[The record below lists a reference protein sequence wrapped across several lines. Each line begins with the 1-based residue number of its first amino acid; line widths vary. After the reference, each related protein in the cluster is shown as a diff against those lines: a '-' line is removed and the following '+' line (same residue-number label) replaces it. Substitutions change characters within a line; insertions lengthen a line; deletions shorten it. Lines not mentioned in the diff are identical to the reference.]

1 MTHSPTTPTA
11 DVAGSGTLD
20 RRDFLRGAGA
30 LGGAAALGALASSAS
45 APVSARA
52 SEKTDSAA
60 ADGEVSA
67 APAATT
73 PFGQFDERGIYTPS
87 FLIPPA
93 PIDEASVTETL
104 EADVVVIGMGLAGI
118 CAARAALEEGASV
131 IVLEKGN
138 EWHLHSHQITAI
150 NSKVAKDQGV
160 EFTDEQLDDILQ
172 VMVKDGR
179 DRGNYNLIKYMV
191 YHCGEDFDWYLE
203 KCPHYTV
210 VDAFQTVSETDLDW
224 QAILNICT
232 DGLAARAGRHFDDV
246 SEEREQAAKD
256 AGPYINLFNY
266 PTNPEWDITDER
278 YPMYA
283 SVVTV
288 EPNHAYVGKYSAEY
302 IEQNATVRYAVW
314 AKQLATDET
323 GRVTSVYFADIDGTM
338 YKANATK
345 GVILATGNFSNNP
358 AMVDYYV
365 RSANELKPSGWP
377 EQDAAG
383 NPTNVGDGIS
393 LAAWA
398 GAAIDRSETMTYVC
412 DSYGGS
418 MGCNPFLLVDGLGN
432 RFTNEDAVGEVFG
445 AKSMRVAG
453 KVMWQIFDDD
463 FANQVAHMPVGH
475 RCYWRIDEGYDN
487 ISLGQMLDPI
497 GVLTRDEVINMS
509 KFKADTLEDLAAQM
523 EVPADALQAT
533 IDRYNELYDKGVDE
547 DFGKRAD
554 RMAPVRTPP
563 FYATPITPPIF
574 RNTVGGVMSD
584 EHVHALDKDNMPI
597 PGLYL
602 AGSMV
607 GNRFHGCYPNTNM
620 GQNHAGCIVY
630 GRLAGINA
638 ARGV

>member
-1 MTHSPTTPTA
+1 MSTSAP
-11 DVAGSGTLD
+11 LN
-20 RRDFLRGAGA
+20 RRSFLKGAGA
-30 LGGAAALGALASSAS
+30 AAASTVAAGAMTSAALAS
-45 APVSARA
+45 
-52 SEKTDSAA
+52 EAA
-60 ADGEVSA
+60 ETP
-67 APAATT
+67 APAASCE
-73 PFGQFDERGIYTPS
+73 FGQFDENGVYTPA

-93 PIDEASVTETL
+93 PISDDDVVEAYD
-104 EADVVVIGMGLAGI
+104 ADVVVVGMGLSGI

-131 IVLEKGN
+131 FCIEKGN

-150 NSKVAKDQGV
+150 NSKVAVEQGV
-160 EFTDEQLDDILQ
+160 EFSDEQLDRILQ
-172 VMVKDGR
+172 QMVKDGR
-179 DRGNYNLIKYMV
+179 DRGNYNLIKHMV

-203 KCPHYTV
+203 KCPSYTV
-210 VDAFQTVSETDLDW
+210 LDAAQTVGETDLDW

-232 DGLAARAGRHFDDV
+232 DGLAVRAGRHFDDV

-266 PTNPEWDITDER
+266 PTNPAWDPADER
-278 YPMYA
+278 YPMFA

-288 EPNHAYVGKYSAEY
+288 EPNHSYVGKHSAAYVE
-302 IEQNATVRYAVW
+302 ENGTVKYAVW

-323 GRVTSVYFADIDGTM
+323 GRVTGVYFADAEGNL
-338 YKANATK
+338 YKANAAK

-358 AMVDYYV
+358 QMVDYYI
-365 RSANELKPSGWP
+365 RSAAELKPSGWP

-412 DSYGGS
+412 DSYGGA
-418 MGCNPFLLVDGLGN
+418 MGCNPFLLVDAQGK
-432 RFTNEDAVGEVFG
+432 RFMNEDGVGEVFG
-445 AKSMRVAG
+445 AKSMRTAG

-463 FANQVAHMPVGH
+463 FENQVSAMPVGH

-487 ISLGQMLDPI
+487 ISLGQFFDPI
-497 GVLTRDEVINMS
+497 GVLTRDEVVAMS
-509 KFKADTLEDLAAQM
+509 KFKADTVEELAELM
-523 EVPADALQAT
+523 EVPADELQAT
-533 IDRYNELYDKGVDE
+533 LDRYNELYDLGVDE

-554 RMAPVRTPP
+554 RLAPVRKPP

-584 EHVHALDKDNMPI
+584 EHVHALDHNNMPI

-630 GRLAGINA
+630 GRLAGTNA
-638 ARGV
+638 AKGI